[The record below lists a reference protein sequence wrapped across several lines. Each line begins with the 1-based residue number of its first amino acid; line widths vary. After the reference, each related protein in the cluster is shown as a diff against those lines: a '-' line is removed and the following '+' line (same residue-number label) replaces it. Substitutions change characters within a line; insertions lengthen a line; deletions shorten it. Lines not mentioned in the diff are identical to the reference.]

1 MQSLNTESSI
11 FLIDVGKLISERLE
25 HPKNVDFETFVND
38 FGNFT
43 WVNAVHPSKTFSP
56 MPVKLDG
63 SFIWD
68 NDVHFLKTLFPILE
82 IDWWNETSVNE
93 AQHKKNELGIFFKDA
108 GILKFD
114 KKVHD

>member
-43 WVNAVHPSKTFSP
+43 
-56 MPVKLDG
+56 
-63 SFIWD
+63 
-68 NDVHFLKTLFPILE
+68 
-82 IDWWNETSVNE
+82 
-93 AQHKKNELGIFFKDA
+93 
-108 GILKFD
+108 
-114 KKVHD
+114 